1 MLVHLT
7 LPSRAENVAVVRHT
21 LAGVAEALGMDEVG
35 VADLKTIVTEACAN
49 VVAHAYPDG
58 EGPLDVTA
66 GPRGESLM
74 IVVRDY
80 GEGIRPRPALDE
92 PSLRLGVPLIAA
104 LASSFEIRGGHG
116 LGTEV
121 RVLMDLK
128 PNGAARAAGASAGT
142 VRAVELT
149 TISVEG
155 GALVA
160 PIVSRVI
167 AVLAAQAD
175 LSVDRLSDAVL
186 LADAVS
192 AHAPEDFAGGRTTIA
207 IGQTEGAI
215 EVRIGPLRVGAAERM
230 LEAMELPDIGGSLR
244 ALADE
249 VTVEPEEDGEGERL
263 LLRIAQR

>member
-21 LAGVAEALGMDEVG
+21 LAGLAEAMGMHEVDI
-35 VADLKTIVTEACAN
+35 ADLKTIVTEACAN
-49 VVAHAYPDG
+49 VVAHAYPDA
-58 EGPLDVTA
+58 EGPLDVVA
-66 GPRGESLM
+66 GPENGSLQV
-74 IVVRDY
+74 VVRDY
-80 GEGIRPRPALDE
+80 GVGIRPRPAIDE
-92 PSLRLGVPLIAA
+92 TSLRLGVPLIAA

-121 RVLMDLK
+121 RVRMDLE
-128 PNGAARAAGASAGT
+128 PNGADPAVQPPTTAAGP
-142 VRAVELT
+142 VDLT

-155 GALVA
+155 GSLVA

-167 AVLAAQAD
+167 SVLAAQAD

-192 AHAPEDFAGGRTTIA
+192 AHAPEDFSGGRVTIG
-207 IGQTEGAI
+207 IRQTEGAI
-215 EVRIGPLRVGAAERM
+215 EVRIGPLRIGAAERM

-244 ALADE
+244 VLADE
-249 VTVEPEEDGEGERL
+249 ITVEPEESGESERL